1 MLLYSVTLASLET
14 ISNYLSGFVT
24 AQQVEFYLLMQR
36 DEVKKIT
43 ILVFQEGKNGNKN
56 RFSQLKIRS
65 HNQLN
70 QILKKQNQS
79 PKILPKRKTGNL
91 YLLVSS
97 HPREKNMFQWRDLNF
112 IFLFQMAYLS
122 RFTLFLVD
130 QLNIC
135 LLIKQML

>member
-24 AQQVEFYLLMQR
+24 AQQVEFCLLMQR
-36 DEVKKIT
+36 DDVKKIT

-56 RFSQLKIRS
+56 RFSQLNIRS

-97 HPREKNMFQWRDLNF
+97 HPGEKKYGPVERFELHLPFLDGLF
-112 IFLFQMAYLS
+112 IQIYSVFSRPAQYLL
-122 RFTLFLVD
+122 TD
-130 QLNIC
+130 
-135 LLIKQML
+135 